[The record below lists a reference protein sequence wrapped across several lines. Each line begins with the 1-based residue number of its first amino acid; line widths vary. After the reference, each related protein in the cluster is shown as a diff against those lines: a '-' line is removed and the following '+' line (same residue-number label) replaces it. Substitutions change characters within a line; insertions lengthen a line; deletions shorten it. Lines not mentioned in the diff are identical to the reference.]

1 MTVHILSCNI
11 IFLSFKNS
19 ISSTVESQTNGL
31 HIFWQV
37 ELISNTVKLG
47 FKELFGHHKKVA

>member
-1 MTVHILSCNI
+1 MTVHILSRNI

-37 ELISNTVKLG
+37 ELISNTY
-47 FKELFGHHKKVA
+47 ENDMT

>member
-1 MTVHILSCNI
+1 MTVHILSRNI

-37 ELISNTVKLG
+37 ELISNMYIHTY
-47 FKELFGHHKKVA
+47 ENDMT